1 MKHEKKHEI
10 GEGKQMRK
18 MEREMKGYKS
28 GSKKMKPCKYKQKGK
43 K

>member
-1 MKHEKKHEI
+1 MKHEM

-18 MEREMKGYKS
+18 MEREMKGYKV
-28 GSKKMKPCKYKQKGK
+28 GSKKTKPCKYKTK